1 MDCFS
6 TKLEPFSRTRRA
18 NSVERIKRK
27 FENTMHPS
35 FLTKSD
41 QRTTTQPEI
50 DTQTG
55 NPEHGVIIRSNIN
68 TPNIVAVAQEKSLKK
83 TRKKLQNPR
92 KKEKKTRSHF
102 TLHRCKKGNDR
113 NKKTNYLQ
121 RANSWAIKHADEKR
135 EYQNHDP
142 RLLRSRLVPDCVE
155 KLERIRTNW
164 SREMIKAVDDLR
176 RRNQPEKKLNF
187 F

>member
-6 TKLEPFSRTRRA
+6 TKLEAFSQTRTA
-18 NSVERIKRK
+18 NYVERIKRK

-55 NPEHGVIIRSNIN
+55 NPEDGVIIRSNIN

-92 KKEKKTRSHF
+92 KKEKKNKVISRF
-102 TLHRCKKGNDR
+102 TDARKETTETKKQITF
-113 NKKTNYLQ
+113 K
-121 RANSWAIKHADEKR
+121 
-135 EYQNHDP
+135 
-142 RLLRSRLVPDCVE
+142 
-155 KLERIRTNW
+155 ERIL
-164 SREMIKAVDDLR
+164 EL
-176 RRNQPEKKLNF
+176 
-187 F
+187 

>member
-6 TKLEPFSRTRRA
+6 AKLKAFSQTRRA
-18 NSVERIKRK
+18 NSVTRIKRK

-55 NPEHGVIIRSNIN
+55 NPEDGVIIRSNIN

-92 KKEKKTRSHF
+92 KKEKKKHEVISCF
-102 TLHRCKKGNDR
+102 TDARKETTETKKQITF
-113 NKKTNYLQ
+113 K
-121 RANSWAIKHADEKR
+121 
-135 EYQNHDP
+135 
-142 RLLRSRLVPDCVE
+142 
-155 KLERIRTNW
+155 ERIL
-164 SREMIKAVDDLR
+164 EL
-176 RRNQPEKKLNF
+176 
-187 F
+187 

>member
-6 TKLEPFSRTRRA
+6 TKLEAFSQTRRA

-27 FENTMHPS
+27 VENTMHPS

-41 QRTTTQPEI
+41 QRTTTQSEI

-55 NPEHGVIIRSNIN
+55 NPEDGVIIRSNIN
-68 TPNIVAVAQEKSLKK
+68 TPNIVAVAQEESLKK

-102 TLHRCKKGNDR
+102 TLHGCKKETTET
-113 NKKTNYLQ
+113 KKQITF
-121 RANSWAIKHADEKR
+121 K
-135 EYQNHDP
+135 
-142 RLLRSRLVPDCVE
+142 
-155 KLERIRTNW
+155 ERIL
-164 SREMIKAVDDLR
+164 EL
-176 RRNQPEKKLNF
+176 
-187 F
+187 